1 MKIFVWTSGKHGDG
15 SFHYRINAPMCEA
28 SFQGLAE
35 WSYGSEISARLLA
48 DVDVLVVHR
57 LLEPHQ
63 VEVIEAVR
71 KHLPRIAIV
80 SEYDDDMFST
90 RPDNPAFRQAADK
103 DSAELYAFYHEEL
116 VPAMRRGLD
125 LSDRITVSTPALR
138 ARLEEETSQPVD
150 CLPNAVDPVLFEVPA
165 PRRAEGEQLRV
176 GWAGSA
182 THDVDWRDAATG
194 VRKGLARGRAHL
206 VLMGADY
213 RFLLGVKDA
222 SFVPWAR
229 AMDEYY
235 LQLTTWHVAL
245 APLIDDR
252 FNRSKSPIKALEAGA
267 LGLPIVASHAGPYPD
282 LVVDG
287 ETGFLC
293 RSNADWERALRILAF
308 DEDAR
313 FEMGARARNHVR
325 SLNTAEW
332 APRWIESFRRA
343 RDARLAA
350 V

>member
-1 MKIFVWTSGKHGDG
+1 
-15 SFHYRINAPMCEA
+15 
-28 SFQGLAE
+28 
-35 WSYGSEISARLLA
+35 
-48 DVDVLVVHR
+48 
-57 LLEPHQ
+57 
-63 VEVIEAVR
+63 
-71 KHLPRIAIV
+71 
-80 SEYDDDMFST
+80 
-90 RPDNPAFRQAADK
+90 
-103 DSAELYAFYHEEL
+103 
-116 VPAMRRGLD
+116 MRRGLAAA
-125 LSDRITVSTPALR
+125 DRITVSTPALR
-138 ARLEEETSQPVD
+138 ARIAEETTTPIE
-150 CLPNAVDPVLFEVPA
+150 CLPNTVDPVLFEVPA
-165 PRRAEGEQLRV
+165 SQRAAGDQLRV
-176 GWAGSA
+176 GWAGSP

-194 VRKGLARGRAHL
+194 VRKGLARARAHL
-206 VLMGADY
+206 VMMGADY
-213 RFLLGVKDA
+213 RSLLGVKDA

-245 APLIDDR
+245 APLIDDP

-293 RSNADWERALRILAF
+293 RSNTDWERALRILAF

-313 FEMGARARNHVR
+313 FEMGAKARQHVR

-332 APRWIESFRRA
+332 APRWIESFARA
-343 RDARLAA
+343 RDERLAA